1 MYNLDELED
10 YDITIYGDVINKK
23 PRKYLGRIDKKTGK
37 VYVVI
42 NGKTYRVAYL
52 VAQKFIPNPLG
63 LSQVFHKDFNTLN
76 NNVDNLEWV

>member
-10 YDITIYGDVINKK
+10 YDITIYGDIIKKKTRRYLGFTNKK
-23 PRKYLGRIDKKTGK
+23 RETVMVK
-37 VYVVI
+37 I

-63 LSQVFHKDFNTLN
+63 LSRVIHKDFNTLN
-76 NNVDNLEWV
+76 NHVDNLEWR